1 MAENTKATA
10 TTDTAAVAAGDV
22 GARIKELQEK
32 LTQYAY
38 LYYVKDAPVVDDRTY
53 DLMYRELVDLETAHP
68 EYIVPSSPTQRVG
81 AKLTG
86 DFPKVEHGRPM
97 LSLGNVFS
105 EAEVRGF
112 GERVQKELGH
122 APKYV
127 VELKIDGLAVNIH
140 YENGVFVRAV
150 TRGDGRVGEDVTA
163 NVRTIRSVPLII
175 DNAPP
180 YIEIRGEA
188 YMPHK
193 EFKRINEE
201 RDEAG
206 EPTFVN
212 PRNAAAG
219 SLRQLDPAVTAAR
232 NLDFFAYA
240 IGQSEGS
247 DIDSQAALLQ
257 RLESY
262 KFHVNP
268 HYKVCDTI
276 DEVVAQI
283 QYWDTARHEL
293 PYDTDGMVIKV
304 NSFADQEVLGAT
316 VKDPRWATAYK
327 YPPEEAET
335 IVKDITINLGRTG
348 VLTPTAELEPVF
360 ISGTNVSRATLHN
373 EDFIKEKDIRI
384 GDHVLIHKA
393 AEIIPEVIKVLPE
406 RRTGAEQE
414 FHMPTHCPVCD
425 SPVVRKEGE
434 VAVRC
439 SNRHCPAVEKEQII
453 HYASRDAMNIEGLGP
468 ALVEGLVTNRLIGD
482 VADLYSLTEER
493 LVTME
498 RMGKKSA
505 QNLLKAIETSKTRGL
520 GRLLFALGI
529 RLIGAKAGATIAAQY
544 PSMEALRA
552 ASTDEL
558 TAIPEIGPTMAQALS
573 AYFTDAHNIE
583 LIDRLQK
590 AGVVMTEEKTEAAGD
605 ELAGE
610 IIVLTGKLESMGRT
624 EAGQLLAAHGA
635 KITGS
640 VSKKTTL
647 VIAGEDSG
655 SKLTKANELGI
666 RVINE
671 EEFLALIKP
680 WQ

>member
-53 DLMYRELVDLETAHP
+53 DLMYRELVNLETAHP

-247 DIDSQAALLQ
+247 DIDSQAELLQ

-414 FHMPTHCPVCD
+414 FHMPTQCPVCD

>member
-10 TTDTAAVAAGDV
+10 TTGTAAVAAGDV

>member
-10 TTDTAAVAAGDV
+10 TTDTAAVDAGDV

-414 FHMPTHCPVCD
+414 FHMPTQCPVCD

>member
-10 TTDTAAVAAGDV
+10 TTGTAAVAAGDV

-590 AGVVMTEEKTEAAGD
+590 AGVVMTKEKTEAAGD